1 MFLMITFRS
10 PRILSRYYLHI
21 WKKLNWG
28 IICFR
33 KPCHKMEQ
41 WWDLEF
47 LTHQDKLL
55 EASRPSD
62 MKHPNIIPMPRQW
75 STNPKHSNSEETEN
89 NVKHFGTTWGPKWSN
104 KWERDRRTNT
114 KVSHLFFSCTQEHQ
128 SISTKEQLIEPIH
141 NKFVRV
147 LAQNIFSLYKS
158 NQFQQR
164 NN

>member
-1 MFLMITFRS
+1 
-10 PRILSRYYLHI
+10 
-21 WKKLNWG
+21 
-28 IICFR
+28 
-33 KPCHKMEQ
+33 
-41 WWDLEF
+41 
-47 LTHQDKLL
+47 
-55 EASRPSD
+55 
-62 MKHPNIIPMPRQW
+62 MPRQW

-128 SISTKEQLIEPIH
+128 SISTEEQLIEPIH